1 MRRYVRK
8 LFSRLRDIGE
18 IDARQLVALICIVV
32 VLIRILLAL
41 TTPHP
46 SLIADAAGYDS
57 AARRLLSEGYFAWV
71 YPHDIVDR
79 PASNAMHLPGYPAF
93 LAVVYAPFGP
103 DVPAQPLV
111 SIVQAVFSGL
121 LIWGIY
127 LVTTRLASPGVGV
140 SAAVLAVLYPPYW
153 WSYRFLLTED
163 IFTLLCVW
171 IAWTLLMAIRPATDQ
186 SESKSLLFFAATGL
200 LGGAAVYVRAAAGA
214 WIALGGIV
222 LVALDA
228 ENRARYLRG
237 GAVVAAVI
245 LLCLAP
251 WWARNAR
258 IYDRFVPFNTLS
270 GLGSLVATLDHP
282 DDPREI
288 DAVFGE
294 FWPETGHLS
303 NEEELAY
310 NEAVETLAGE
320 RASTAFRTDPIGYVG
335 GKMKRIAISVLTY
348 HPNPFGGLGGIG
360 AIPEVVHLALLSL
373 AARGVWVRRADPRI
387 WGVLVSLPLA
397 FIAVYSTILIMP
409 RYLFPMMPF
418 VIVLAA
424 IGLTH
429 RAPKST
435 A

>member
-1 MRRYVRK
+1 MRK

-200 LGGAAVYVRAAAGA
+200 LGGRPSTS
-214 WIALGGIV
+214 
-222 LVALDA
+222 
-228 ENRARYLRG
+228 EPR
-237 GAVVAAVI
+237 
-245 LLCLAP
+245 P
-251 WWARNAR
+251 
-258 IYDRFVPFNTLS
+258 
-270 GLGSLVATLDHP
+270 GLG
-282 DDPREI
+282 
-288 DAVFGE
+288 
-294 FWPETGHLS
+294 
-303 NEEELAY
+303 
-310 NEAVETLAGE
+310 
-320 RASTAFRTDPIGYVG
+320 
-335 GKMKRIAISVLTY
+335 
-348 HPNPFGGLGGIG
+348 
-360 AIPEVVHLALLSL
+360 
-373 AARGVWVRRADPRI
+373 
-387 WGVLVSLPLA
+387 
-397 FIAVYSTILIMP
+397 
-409 RYLFPMMPF
+409 
-418 VIVLAA
+418 
-424 IGLTH
+424 
-429 RAPKST
+429 
-435 A
+435 